1 MWACGSIASA
11 MKDAVRDIQD
21 RLSALGHDSDTDPR
35 ASFGPGT
42 EAAVSAFQKAK
53 GLDVDGIV
61 GPDTWRSLWE
71 AGYRLGDRLLFFRRP
86 MYRGEDVSELQ
97 SRLNSLGFDAGKV
110 DGMLGPKTEAAV
122 LEFQHNR
129 NLAEDGKVGPEVV
142 TELGL
147 VTRGEMKESRHA
159 VREREWMRRLPTTVA
174 GARIYL
180 DAGCRDPHE
189 ATVAW
194 EAASAAALNLQDLG
208 GIPVL
213 SRAQDTSLPERVR
226 AIRANRL
233 GSDLVVAFHVNYDGE
248 DSVFY
253 FESERSSSTAGEMLA
268 RSISSV
274 AGGKVEGRAN
284 ALLKETSAPTVV
296 VSREKL
302 DEQVGLAVVDGI
314 TLFFAN
320 AAATR

>member
-1 MWACGSIASA
+1 MRLYRLGDEG
-11 MKDAVRDIQD
+11 DAVRDIQD
-21 RLSALGHDSDTDPR
+21 RLSALGHESDSDSR
-35 ASFGPGT
+35 AIFGPGT
-42 EAAVSAFQKAK
+42 EAAVCSFQKSK
-53 GLDVDGIV
+53 GLHVDGIV

-97 SRLNSLGFDAGKV
+97 SRLNSLGFDAGKA
-110 DGMLGPKTEAAV
+110 DGMFGPKTEAAV

-147 VTRGEMKESRHA
+147 VSRGEMKEGRHA
-159 VREREWMRRLPTTVA
+159 VREREWLRRLPTTVA

-194 EAASAAALNLQDLG
+194 EAASAAALGLQDLG

-213 SRAQDTSLPERVR
+213 SRSQDTSVPERVR
-226 AIRANRL
+226 AMRANRM
-233 GSDLVVAFHVNYDGE
+233 GSDLIIAFHINYDGE

-253 FESERSSSTAGEMLA
+253 FASEHSRSTAGQMLA
-268 RSISSV
+268 RAIASV

-284 ALLKETSAPTVV
+284 ALLKETSAPAVV
-296 VSREKL
+296 VSRGKL

-314 TLFFAN
+314 TEFFAN
-320 AAATR
+320 AAVTR